1 MIERLKDVPGNLAA
15 FRATGEVTQDDFKNT
30 VMPEVELMVEKTD
43 KLNYLLLL
51 DTDIKNFTAGAWLQ
65 DVLLGIK
72 NLMKW
77 NRAAIVSD
85 SENIIKFTDAFSVA
99 MPGEFKGFKKT
110 ELQQAIDWASEK
122 A

>member
-15 FRATGEVTQDDFKNT
+15 FRATEEVTQDDFKNT

-51 DTDIKNFTAGAWLQ
+51 DTDIKNFTAGACLQ
-65 DVLLGIK
+65 DALLGIK
-72 NLMKW
+72 NLTKW